1 MDRIGYLRDRPY
13 GQALP
18 TSFGDKGM
26 AIGCDDRA
34 HGTGSRIY
42 SEKKGSIR
50 ISSSGSLF

>member
-34 HGTGSRIY
+34 RGTGSRIY